1 MDAVQIFLAV
11 LASFFA
17 LISVS
22 IIMFELSNLAAD
34 YAALRHY
41 DREHDK
47 EGRRK

>member
-1 MDAVQIFLAV
+1 MDAIQICLGMLAGFL
-11 LASFFA
+11 A

-22 IIMFELSNLAAD
+22 IMAFEFSNLFAD